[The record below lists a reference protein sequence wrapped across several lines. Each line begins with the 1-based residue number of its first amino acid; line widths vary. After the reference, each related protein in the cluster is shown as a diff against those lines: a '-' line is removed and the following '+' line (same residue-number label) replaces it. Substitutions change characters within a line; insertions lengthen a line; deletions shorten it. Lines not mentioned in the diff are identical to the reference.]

1 MYVTKKHMARRTFL
15 RGAGVTLAL
24 PLLESMVPALTP
36 LRLTAAA
43 PVKRFVGIWH
53 PHGAA
58 PGYWSPLQEGRDFD
72 FSFITKPLEAFRS
85 RVVLIS
91 GLDMPEAMATN
102 DEPGGDHARGA
113 VLLSGARPRR
123 NAVSP
128 YLGTTIDQ
136 LIARKHGQD
145 TILSSLQLGVEDS
158 GNFGNCNWGYSC
170 AYTNSISWASPTE
183 PLPAQINPRVVF
195 ERLFGDG
202 TSSQERRRDRE
213 RNASILDAV
222 VEQLEPLKRNLGA
235 GDKARVD
242 TYVENIRELERRI
255 QIAMANAVKEPDSD
269 IPFGL
274 PQSRHEHFRLMYDLM
289 ALAFEGDITRS
300 ITFMLGRDL
309 SGASFQESGFNG
321 GWHGTSHHGDK
332 PENVANY
339 SKVNRYHVQNLAYF
353 VGKLSKIKDGDGTVL
368 DHVLIYKGSNMGNS
382 HRHAHEKVPVILVG
396 GIDGTFKGNRH
407 LVFPDNAQRTSNMLV
422 SLLHLYG
429 IDEWPAPEGKR
440 MTDKLGTSTGRLAPL
455 EMV

>member
-1 MYVTKKHMARRTFL
+1 MFITKKHIARRTFL

-24 PLLESMVPALTP
+24 PLLDSMVPAQTALKK
-36 LRLTAAA
+36 TAAN
-43 PVKRFVGIWH
+43 PVRRFVGIWH

-58 PGYWSPLQEGRDFD
+58 PGYWSPLQEGANFD
-72 FSFITKPLEAFRS
+72 FSFITKPLEPFRD

-91 GLDMPEAMATN
+91 GLDMPEAMAN
-102 DEPGGDHARGA
+102 EEEPGGDHARGA

-128 YLGTTIDQ
+128 YLGVTIDQ
-136 LIARKHGQD
+136 LIAQKYGRD
-145 TILSSLQLGVEDS
+145 TILSSIQLGVEDT

-170 AYTNSISWASPTE
+170 AYTNSISWSSPTL
-183 PLPAQINPRVVF
+183 PLPTEVNPRVAF

-202 TSSQERRRDRE
+202 ASPQERLAGRKQ
-213 RNASILDAV
+213 NASILDSV
-222 VEQLEPLKRNLGA
+222 TQELSFFKKGLGA
-235 GDKARVD
+235 GDRSRLD
-242 TYVENIRELERRI
+242 TYLDNIREIERRI
-255 QIAMANAVKEPDSD
+255 NIAMSKTVREPSSE

-274 PQSRHEHFRLMYDLM
+274 PESKHLHFRLMYDLL

-300 ITFMLGRDL
+300 ATMMLGRDL
-309 SGASFQESGFNG
+309 SGSSFPESGYTG

-332 PENVANY
+332 PENIANY
-339 SKVNRYHVQNLAYF
+339 SRMNRYHVQNLAYF
-353 VGKLSKIKDGDGTVL
+353 VEKLKNIPDGDGSVL

-407 LVFPDNAQRTSNMLV
+407 IVFPDNKQKTSNMLL
-422 SLLHLYG
+422 SILHLYQIERESFG
-429 IDEWPAPEGKR
+429 SSIG
-440 MTDKLGTSTGRLAPL
+440 PL
-455 EMV
+455 PIA

>member
-1 MYVTKKHMARRTFL
+1 MFIARKHIARRTFL

-36 LRLTAAA
+36 VRLTAAA
-43 PVKRFVGIWH
+43 PVRRFVGIWH
-53 PHGAA
+53 PHGAS
-58 PGYWSPLQEGRDFD
+58 PGYWSPLQEGRNFE
-72 FSFITKPLEAFRS
+72 FSYITKPLEPLRN

-91 GLDMPEAMATN
+91 GLDMPEAMATT

-128 YLGTTIDQ
+128 FLGITVDQ
-136 LIARKHGQD
+136 HIAQKYGQD
-145 TILSSLQLGVEDS
+145 TILSSLQLGVEDT

-170 AYTNSISWASPTE
+170 AYTNSISWSSPTS
-183 PLPAQINPRVVF
+183 PLPTQVNPRVVF

-202 TSSQERRRDRE
+202 ASPEERLRDRQ

-222 VEQLEPLKRNLGA
+222 VGQLGTFKANLGA

-242 TYVENIRELERRI
+242 TYVDNIRELERRI
-255 QIAMANAVKEPDSD
+255 KIAMANAVKEPESD
-269 IPFGL
+269 VPFGL
-274 PQSRHEHFRLMYDLM
+274 PQSKHEHFRLMYDLM

-309 SGASFQESGFNG
+309 SGASFPESGFTG

-332 PENVANY
+332 PENIANY
-339 SKVNRYHVQNLAYF
+339 AKVNRYHVQNLAYF
-353 VGKLSKIKDGDGTVL
+353 CDKLAKMPDGDGTVL
-368 DHVLIYKGSNMGNS
+368 DHSLIYKGSNMGNS

-407 LVFPDNAQRTSNMLV
+407 LVFPDNTQRTSNMLL

-429 IDEWPAPEGKR
+429 IE
-440 MTDKLGTSTGRLAPL
+440 MDKIGTSTGRLKPL

>member
-1 MYVTKKHMARRTFL
+1 MFVAKKHIHRRTFL

-36 LRLTAAA
+36 VRLTAAA
-43 PVKRFVGIWH
+43 PVRRFVGIWH
-53 PHGAA
+53 PHGAS
-58 PGYWSPLQEGRDFD
+58 PGYWSPLQEGRNFE
-72 FSFITKPLEAFRS
+72 FSYITKPLEALRN

-91 GLDMPEAMATN
+91 GLDMPEAMATT

-128 YLGTTIDQ
+128 FLGITVDQ
-136 LIARKHGQD
+136 HIAAKYGQD
-145 TILSSLQLGVEDS
+145 TILSSLQLGVEDT

-170 AYTNSISWASPTE
+170 AYTNSISWSSPTS
-183 PLPAQINPRVVF
+183 PLPTQVNPRVVF

-202 TSSQERRRDRE
+202 ASPEERLRDRQ

-222 VEQLEPLKRNLGA
+222 VGQLSTFKANLGA

-242 TYVENIRELERRI
+242 TYVDNVRELERRI
-255 QIAMANAVKEPDSD
+255 KIAMANAVKEPESD
-269 IPFGL
+269 VPFGL
-274 PQSRHEHFRLMYDLM
+274 PQSKHEHFRLMYDLM

-309 SGASFQESGFNG
+309 SGASFPESGFTG

-332 PENVANY
+332 PENIANY
-339 SKVNRYHVQNLAYF
+339 AKVNRYHVQNLAYF
-353 VGKLSKIKDGDGTVL
+353 CDKLAKMPDGDGTVL
-368 DHVLIYKGSNMGNS
+368 DHSLIYKGSNMGNS

-407 LVFPDNAQRTSNMLV
+407 LVFPDNTQRTSNMLLSV
-422 SLLHLYG
+422 LHLYG
-429 IDEWPAPEGKR
+429 IE
-440 MTDKLGTSTGRLAPL
+440 MDKIGTSTGRLTPL
-455 EMV
+455 EMA